1 VRELGGLYVIG
12 TERHEARR
20 IDNQLRGRAGR
31 QGDPGS
37 SRFYLSL
44 EDDLMRRFGPMDR
57 VKGLMERLGVDDDV
71 PIEAGLINRSIEG
84 AQTRVEGY
92 NFDIRKHTVEF
103 DDVMNKQRTVI
114 YADRRRILDGE
125 SLRERVLAM
134 VSSEIDALLNEHL
147 SDDPADWDLAPLMRP
162 LRTINPK
169 LPEGIEEELIELSRL
184 EIREELLAQF
194 LHVYD
199 VREQALGADAMRY
212 IERRLLL
219 GIIDRHWVE
228 YLTGMEDLR
237 QEINLQTIAQR
248 DPLTEYQ
255 RNAYTMFE
263 ELKHNIARDL
273 VYQIIHVSFQYEQTL
288 RQIEAEQLKRL
299 VAAQQAQVSD
309 NSESTAPQSRTVR
322 NSAQMPGRNDP
333 CPCGSGR
340 KFKVCHLG
348 KEQELLAILQQQ
360 PPANTAATRA
370 NNVTRGKQRR

>member
-1 VRELGGLYVIG
+1 
-12 TERHEARR
+12 
-20 IDNQLRGRAGR
+20 
-31 QGDPGS
+31 
-37 SRFYLSL
+37 
-44 EDDLMRRFGPMDR
+44 
-57 VKGLMERLGVDDDV
+57 
-71 PIEAGLINRSIEG
+71 
-84 AQTRVEGY
+84 
-92 NFDIRKHTVEF
+92 
-103 DDVMNKQRTVI
+103 
-114 YADRRRILDGE
+114 
-125 SLRERVLAM
+125 
-134 VSSEIDALLNEHL
+134 
-147 SDDPADWDLAPLMRP
+147 MRP

-169 LPEGIEEELIELSRL
+169 LPDGIEEELIELSRL
-184 EIREELLAQF
+184 EVREELIAQF

-263 ELKHNIARDL
+263 ELKHNISRDL

-309 NSESTAPQSRTVR
+309 SSESEKPQSRTVR
-322 NSAQMPGRNDP
+322 NTAQMPGRNDP

-360 PPANTAATRA
+360 PPANAATRA
-370 NNVTRGKQRR
+370 NNVARGKQRR